1 MLGLCWSDIDFQA
14 KTLTVRRARVEV
26 TGTGIVEVGPKT
38 ERGKRTLP
46 LDDALVAALRSLR
59 TQQSRERLAAG
70 TAYSSGC
77 PDCGGEHLVV
87 NEHGHTYRPEW
98 FRDEFR
104 RMAKDAG
111 LPVIRLHDARHTCGT
126 LMHLR
131 GVPTA
136 VISKWLGHATASFTM
151 ATYVHSQDDALTA
164 AGALYGSVIRA
175 SQSGV

>member
-1 MLGLCWSDIDFQA
+1 M
-14 KTLTVRRARVEV
+14 
-26 TGTGIVEVGPKT
+26 EVGPKT
-38 ERGKRTLP
+38 ERGGRTLP
-46 LDDALVAALRSLR
+46 LDDAMMSALRSLR

-87 NEHGHTYRPEW
+87 NELGHTYRPEW
-98 FRDEFR
+98 FSDEFR
-104 RMAKDAG
+104 RLAKDAG

-151 ATYVHSQDDALTA
+151 ATYVHSQDDALAA